1 MIRGWLRRL
10 GIGDESCP
18 VGVGNDP
25 DGLSEEMCR
34 CMVPENLFPAN
45 HDGNYHFFEGGGHG
59 LILNMASKYRQSLSI
74 IAIGPLR
81 ALMDAVMDDETG
93 VLQQIGGFFF
103 QGSAQISDEGVLT
116 ADPIA
121 YNVRVG
127 QFVCFYRWSA

>member
-1 MIRGWLRRL
+1 VIRGWLRRL
-10 GIGDESCP
+10 GIDDESCP

-45 HDGNYHFFEGGGHG
+45 HDGNYHLFEGGGHG

-81 ALMDAVMDDETG
+81 ALMDAVMADDTG

-103 QGSAQISDEGVLT
+103 QGSAQISDDGVLT

-127 QFVCFYRWSA
+127 QFVCFYPWSA